1 MHASRYTAIRSIIET
16 PVLDAKKWAK
26 LPGIPADAVLVDM
39 EDAVP
44 PNRKDEGRAAVV
56 RALEDLSFFG
66 DRIVIARPNHLAT
79 PYGRADVI
87 ALAEVGVTTMMY
99 PKVRSVGEVQQVQ
112 RLLRDHGADPDLILC
127 IETPQAVAEVEA
139 LAALEKVVG
148 LAFGEGDL
156 SADMGITIHRPD
168 GSVNP
173 TLLFARVRTI
183 LAAHAAEIA
192 VFEAGFNK
200 NIRDLDECRAR
211 CEELVSLG
219 ATGLI
224 AIYPPHVDVHLAVF
238 TPSADEVAK
247 AEAVIAAMEGAVAA
261 GNPAVQLD
269 DGRTLLIHD
278 YLKAQRVLARAGRDK
293 AAA

>member
-1 MHASRYTAIRSIIET
+1 MSAERYTAIRSVIES
-16 PVLDAKKWAK
+16 PVLEPRKWAK

-44 PNRKDEGRAAVV
+44 PDKKLEGRAAVV
-56 RALEDLSFFG
+56 AALSDLSFFG

-79 PYGRADVI
+79 PYGRDDVI
-87 ALAEVGVTTMMY
+87 ALAEAGVTAMMY
-99 PKVRSVGEVQQVQ
+99 PKVRSVGEVLQVQ
-112 RLLRDHGADPDLILC
+112 RLLREHGADPDLILC

-139 LAALEKVVG
+139 LATLEKVVG

-168 GSVNP
+168 GSLNP
-173 TLLFARVRTI
+173 ALMFPRMRTI

-192 VFEAGFNK
+192 AFEAGFNR
-200 NIRDLDECRAR
+200 NIRDLDETRAR

-238 TPSADEVAK
+238 TPSDDDVAK
-247 AEAVIAAMEGAVAA
+247 AEAVVSAMEGAVAA
-261 GNPAVQLD
+261 GKPAVQLD

-278 YLKAQRVLARAGRDK
+278 FIKAKRVLDRAGRDG